1 MSPLPSVEP
10 ARHRPVRLVLALGV
24 AVVAAVVWAFDPTSA
39 GFFPRC
45 PMFVMTGLQCP
56 GCGTTRALHALLH
69 GDVAA
74 AFAFNPFT
82 MVLLTLG
89 VIKMITPPVPSRGL
103 APVAVIVFAASVVF
117 GVWRNLPVG

>member
-1 MSPLPSVEP
+1 MSQVPSVEP
-10 ARHRPVRLVLALGV
+10 MRRRPVRLVLALAV
-24 AVVAAVVWAFDPTSA
+24 AVVAAVVWAFDPTTA

-45 PMFVMTGLQCP
+45 PMFALTGLQCP

-82 MVLLTLG
+82 MVLLALG
-89 VIKMITPPVPSRGL
+89 VIKTVTPPVPSRGL
-103 APVAVIVFAASVVF
+103 APVAVIVFASSVVF
-117 GVWRNLPVG
+117 AVWRNLPVD